1 MLYPQSKKFLPK
13 SEKLF
18 LFQSVTI
25 FQIFLTNGHNMDI
38 ELQNIRILLARS
50 LGLLSDEYLASEFYL
65 IPLTG
70 LECGDFYCTQCWIE
84 YLTTKIMD
92 EGASQ
97 MIECPGC
104 NIVVDDQTVMKLI
117 TDPMVKEKYQHL
129 ITNSFVQCNR
139 LLRWCPSPG
148 CTNVIKVEVE
158 S

>member
-1 MLYPQSKKFLPK
+1 MQDC
-13 SEKLF
+13 E
-18 LFQSVTI
+18 I
-25 FQIFLTNGHNMDI
+25 CCLTFP
-38 ELQNIRILLARS
+38 LQL
-50 LGLLSDEYLASEFYL
+50 
-65 IPLTG
+65 LTG
-70 LECGDFYCTQCWIE
+70 LACGHLYCNQCWTE

-117 TDPMVKEKYQHL
+117 TDPSVKLKYQHL

-158 S
+158 SSRKKFLMIGVPMKMHDVKIFIIIAR